1 MVGTWSDVWGR
12 RPFLLMSMCFG
23 SLPLAVLLCHL
34 KLGTSLLLY
43 YPASVAGGVV
53 SIISICLAYI
63 ADKLT
68 PCYRCN
74 FCEAWVML
82 PWRHHACIIMNVGIF
97 ACTWCQRPATWD
109 HL

>member
-1 MVGTWSDVWGR
+1 MQAPMVGTWSDVWGR
-12 RPFLLMSMCFG
+12 RPFLLLSMCFG

-43 YPASVAGGVV
+43 YPASVAGGAV

-68 PCYRCN
+68 PCYRCS
-74 FCEAWVML
+74 FCEACVLIAVATSCML
-82 PWRHHACIIMNVGIF
+82 HDGC
-97 ACTWCQRPATWD
+97 
-109 HL
+109 